1 MWLPQSL
8 WESYER
14 EVRSTVFGTSL
25 GVEIDPPELLGS
37 PVVVK
42 EIDLHGAT
50 PQECVLVDQNF
61 EIKVDRSASAED
73 LRRSN
78 LWCGWFQVEFRGSA
92 ENPCAAVVE
101 WDTGPY
107 SERTHWGQE
116 GFILE
121 PPMDLSG
128 ADRVEGTLRMQRKE
142 ENWRLYDVEIERRAT
157 RGGRALGKQDVDAY
171 SLS

>member
-1 MWLPQSL
+1 M
-8 WESYER
+8 
-14 EVRSTVFGTSL
+14 

-50 PQECVLVDQNF
+50 PQQCVLVDQNF

-73 LRRSN
+73 LRRFN